1 MKHQDSFFV
10 LLVFLC
16 TFHFTFMQNIFIFLD
31 VLQFCIKEGREDKL
45 LFVCVSDSI
54 DVCLCVQI
62 RWVKS
67 ILSRARN
74 YTTYIQ
80 QFIHSSRY
88 HNVVMKSSYRYVRR
102 KKKKNRK
109 TQNSP
114 SPSVSCSAVLFSTFV
129 VGDVTCPQY
138 YISAFPLT

>member
-1 MKHQDSFFV
+1 MSFHEVFAMHSCKHYSY
-10 LLVFLC
+10 
-16 TFHFTFMQNIFIFLD
+16 IFGRTTIR
-31 VLQFCIKEGREDKL
+31 IKEGKEDKL
-45 LFVCVSDSI
+45 LFQCVSDNVQMY
-54 DVCLCVQI
+54 VCTNDCQCVYKMG
-62 RWVKS
+62 KS

-102 KKKKNRK
+102 KKRKPKNSK
-109 TQNSP
+109 NSP

-138 YISAFPLT
+138 HRSRILPFYL